1 MVGRTPLLSL
11 NKLAKQCKSKARILG
26 KCEFYNPLFS
36 VKDRVALKMIEAAEA
51 GGEINENTVFVE
63 ATSGNTGIG
72 LAAVAAAR
80 GYRIIIVM
88 PETMSE
94 ERRRLINW

>member
-51 GGEINENTVFVE
+51 GGEINENTVLWKRPV
-63 ATSGNTGIG
+63 ATRVS
-72 LAAVAAAR
+72 VWR
-80 GYRIIIVM
+80 QCVRPRV
-88 PETMSE
+88 
-94 ERRRLINW
+94 INW

>member
-51 GGEINENTVFVE
+51 GGEINDRFCG
-63 ATSGNTGIG
+63 SDQ
-72 LAAVAAAR
+72 R
-80 GYRIIIVM
+80 QHGYRSGGNVCGQG
-88 PETMSE
+88 
-94 ERRRLINW
+94 L